1 MNNIN
6 YNIVNSI
13 KNIKRK
19 DRIDNRPTNFI
30 RADRNEKVDN
40 WEKKILDQ
48 IHKSIT
54 PREFTAYLNP
64 TVLKKILHKYA
75 KYTEINPKNI
85 CIYNGGDPVIREFI
99 IFNFKKNLKV
109 GVNHYNYQMYDV
121 YFNLLKIKPY
131 KVGYNF
137 SKNFYNLFQFNKK
150 NFFKILPKIDIFFF
164 TFPNQISNED
174 FTVDEFNKILK
185 KNKNKIFF
193 IDESYYGFGHNSF
206 IKLIKKNKNLFILR
220 SITKTFGL
228 APHRVGFLIANKD
241 SIKKYRNF
249 QTPYPLSIFSVKLLS
264 FFTDNFNLIIKYQK
278 EVIDSRELIVKKLRK
293 RGYFINNPKSNFI
306 NVLINNQKE
315 KNYFLK
321 KAKIMKYIFKVN
333 NFSNKIFIRIT
344 FGKLKTMKRILNIFD
359 GKNRTQNS

>member
-1 MNNIN
+1 M
-6 YNIVNSI
+6 
-13 KNIKRK
+13 
-19 DRIDNRPTNFI
+19 
-30 RADRNEKVDN
+30 
-40 WEKKILDQ
+40 
-48 IHKSIT
+48 
-54 PREFTAYLNP
+54 
-64 TVLKKILHKYA
+64 
-75 KYTEINPKNI
+75 
-85 CIYNGGDPVIREFI
+85 
-99 IFNFKKNLKV
+99 
-109 GVNHYNYQMYDV
+109 
-121 YFNLLKIKPY
+121 
-131 KVGYNF
+131 
-137 SKNFYNLFQFNKK
+137 
-150 NFFKILPKIDIFFF
+150 
-164 TFPNQISNED
+164 
-174 FTVDEFNKILK
+174 
-185 KNKNKIFF
+185 
-193 IDESYYGFGHNSF
+193 
-206 IKLIKKNKNLFILR
+206 
-220 SITKTFGL
+220 
-228 APHRVGFLIANKD
+228 GFLIANKD